1 MIGMLSRLVDVVKDN
16 RTAIEIDTVS
26 MVNLTTLVLKQQEL
40 ILRMNKRLKQL
51 EKERETTEPTS

>member
-26 MVNLTTLVLKQQEL
+26 MANLTTLVLKQQEL